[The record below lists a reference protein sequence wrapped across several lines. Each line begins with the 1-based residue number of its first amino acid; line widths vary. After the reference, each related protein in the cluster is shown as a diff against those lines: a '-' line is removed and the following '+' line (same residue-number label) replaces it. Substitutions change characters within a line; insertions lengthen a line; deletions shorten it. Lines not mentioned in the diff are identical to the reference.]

1 MRGPRQKVIKT
12 LMHYRSVHLKCS
24 WQVKVLPGS
33 TLTVFL
39 VWLCKR
45 NVAVEKFDCDLVL
58 AHMGPK
64 FVQPHS
70 EIAQSSHPASRKY
83 SKVSI

>member
-58 AHMGPK
+58 AQVASHGPK
-64 FVQPHS
+64 VCAAS
-70 EIAQSSHPASRKY
+70 LRDSSKQSPCFK
-83 SKVSI
+83 KIL